1 LLDSSSGDHAVSQAA
16 VALGLTMLFSNL
28 MRAECVSIDDAKNH
42 VGETRCVTGKVFRVE
57 QGDRGVH
64 YLDFCEDHRVCPFT
78 VVVFPRDL
86 KSVGDI
92 RQLQGRVIEIH
103 GPVKEYDGRAEVILQ
118 EFRQLGGSGSHIPP
132 LPKNYDVEQ
141 KGHYSAGK
149 MSHPKARKTTKKRLP
164 VKIPIE
170 IPEDSSD

>member
-1 LLDSSSGDHAVSQAA
+1 MSLTAFFAA
-16 VALGLTMLFSNL
+16 LTLFLPNL
-28 MRAECVSIDDAKNH
+28 RAECVSIDEAKNH
-42 VGETRCVTGKVFRVE
+42 VGETRCVTGKVIRVE
-57 QGDRGVH
+57 HGDHGVH
-64 YLDFCEDHRVCPFT
+64 YLDFCEDYRACPFT

-118 EFRQLGGSGSHIPP
+118 EFRQLGGAGSGIPA

-149 MSHPKARKTTKKRLP
+149 MSHPKARTTTKKKQPAKLP
-164 VKIPIE
+164 IDV
-170 IPEDSSD
+170 PEDSD

>member
-1 LLDSSSGDHAVSQAA
+1 VSQTAI
-16 VALGLTMLFSNL
+16 ALGLTMLFSSL

-42 VGETRCVTGKVFRVE
+42 VGETRCITGKVFRVE

-149 MSHPKARKTTKKRLP
+149 MSHPKARKTTKKRQP
-164 VKIPIE
+164 AKIPIE